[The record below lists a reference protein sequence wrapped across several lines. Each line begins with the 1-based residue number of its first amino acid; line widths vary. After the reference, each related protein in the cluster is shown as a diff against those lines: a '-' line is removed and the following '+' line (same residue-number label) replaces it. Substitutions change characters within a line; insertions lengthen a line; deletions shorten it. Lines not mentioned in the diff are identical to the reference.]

1 MDLSQALAQVQ
12 IHQSCFHKHPAE
24 VKRSEER
31 TGGLMERQTLD
42 NCTACE
48 VSETAREGRCS
59 RALIPW
65 TAALQLGTAQRNGD
79 RKYLIYI

>member
-1 MDLSQALAQVQ
+1 
-12 IHQSCFHKHPAE
+12 
-24 VKRSEER
+24 
-31 TGGLMERQTLD
+31 MERQTLD

-59 RALIPW
+59 RALTPW